1 MATYDELR
9 TKAEQSWA
17 PIERPAR
24 PVIRVSLNTTSLAA
38 KADRTL
44 DAIRSE
50 IAERKL
56 AADVIVT
63 GDTGFAW
70 AEPVVQITSPAGATV
85 LYGDVTPDRV
95 EKLLAQGLDGV
106 CRDLALCVMS
116 GPDVPGVPRFEE
128 TEYGRI
134 QARWLMRN
142 CGVIDPENV
151 WHYIARGGY
160 GSFMKAT
167 ELSPDDL
174 IEVVKGSTLRGRSG
188 SFFSTGMKWSFLQR
202 AERRPKY
209 LVCNAD
215 EGDPGAW
222 VNRVL
227 MESDP
232 HSVLEGMLIG
242 AYATGAEYGWIYIR
256 DEYPL
261 AVERMRKA
269 IEQARELGIF
279 GEDALGRGVRFDAEV
294 VRGAGAYV
302 CGEETGLINSVND
315 NRGMPT
321 VRPPFPAERGVLLQ
335 PTNVNN
341 VETYAS
347 VTCLLHVGPERY
359 SQVGTEVNRGT
370 KPFTLSGAVERPC
383 VVEVPFG
390 TPVRAVLEA
399 AGGISGG
406 RKMKALQ
413 AGGPL
418 AGILPADVALDL
430 ALEPETFRA
439 KKVQMGGGGLV
450 FVDETACI
458 VDLNIMFAWFLEDE
472 SCGRCTS
479 CHGGTQRMLEIFRRI
494 ASGGGDPYDVTRAEL
509 VGKTLV
515 YSNCV
520 HGQAA
525 PTIMLNTL
533 EYFRDEFDEHLFHR
547 RCPAKVCAG
556 LVRYEVADPAAD
568 LQEAADLC
576 PTDAFVREASGWR
589 IDSAR
594 CIRCDAC
601 REVAPDAIA
610 VVDAFA
616 AVAAR

>member
-1 MATYDELR
+1 MPTYDELR
-9 TKAEQSWA
+9 EQAASVWE
-17 PIERPAR
+17 PVERPRR
-24 PVIRVSLNTTSLAA
+24 PLLRVSVNTTSLAA
-38 KADRTL
+38 KAGRTL
-44 DAIRSE
+44 EALRAE
-50 IAERKL
+50 IAERAL
-56 AADVIVT
+56 DADVLIT

-70 AEPVVQITSPAGATV
+70 AEPVVQVTTPGGSTV
-85 LYGDVTPDRV
+85 LYGDVGPDQV
-95 EKLLAQGLDGV
+95 PKLLEQALEGV
-106 CRDLALCVMS
+106 CRDLAICVMD
-116 GPDVPGVPRFEE
+116 GPGVPGVPRFEE
-128 TEYGRI
+128 TAYGRV
-134 QARWLMRN
+134 QTRWLMRN
-142 CGVIDPENV
+142 CGVLDPENAL
-151 WHYIARGGY
+151 HYIARGGY
-160 GSFMKAT
+160 GSFVRAT
-167 ELSPDDL
+167 EMSHDDL

-261 AVERMRKA
+261 AVERMRRA

-279 GEDALGRGVRFDAEV
+279 GDDALGRGVRFDAEV

-321 VRPPFPAERGVLLQ
+321 VRPPFPAERGVLFQ

-347 VTCLLHVGPERY
+347 VTCLLHVGPDTY
-359 SQVGTEVNRGT
+359 SGVGTEVNRGT
-370 KPFTLSGAVERPC
+370 KPFTVSGAVSRPC

-399 AGGISGG
+399 AGGVAGG
-406 RKMKALQ
+406 RTLKALQ

-418 AGILPADVALDL
+418 AGILPADLALDL
-430 ALEPETFRA
+430 PLEPEAFRA
-439 KKVQMGGGGLV
+439 QKAQMGGGGLV
-450 FVDETACI
+450 FIDDTACV
-458 VDLNIMFAWFLEDE
+458 VDLNLMFAWFLEDE
-472 SCGRCTS
+472 SCGRCTT
-479 CHGGTQRMLEIFRRI
+479 CHGGTQRLLEILRRI
-494 ASGGGDPYDVTRAEL
+494 AAGRGEPYDIARVEL
-509 VGKTLV
+509 LGRTLV

-525 PTIMLNTL
+525 PTIVTNTL
-533 EYFRDEFDEHLFHR
+533 EYFREEFDEHLNGR

-556 LVRYEVADPAAD
+556 LTRYEVTEPTAD

-576 PTDAFVREASGWR
+576 PTQAFVRDGAAWT
-589 IDSAR
+589 IDAYR

-610 VVDAFA
+610 VLDAF
-616 AVAAR
+616 VPVHAR

>member
-1 MATYDELR
+1 MTYDELR
-9 TKAEQSWA
+9 AKADALWA
-17 PIERPAR
+17 PVERPAR
-24 PVIRVSLNTTSLAA
+24 PVVRVSVNTTSLAA
-38 KADRTL
+38 KADATL
-44 DAIRSE
+44 DAIRAHV
-50 IAERKL
+50 AERAL
-56 AADVIVT
+56 DVEVLVT

-70 AEPVVQITSPAGATV
+70 AEPVVLITTTNGATV

-95 EKLLAQGLDGV
+95 EKLLDQGLDGV
-106 CRDLALCVMS
+106 CRDLAICVMS

-128 TEYGRI
+128 TPYGRI
-134 QARWLMRN
+134 QTRWLMRN
-142 CGVIDPENV
+142 CGVIDPENI

-160 GSFMKAT
+160 ASFMRAT

-188 SFFSTGMKWSFLQR
+188 SFFSTGMKWGFLQR

-227 MESDP
+227 LESDP

-261 AVERMRKA
+261 AVERMNRA
-269 IEQARELGIF
+269 IQQARELGIL
-279 GEDALGRGVRFDAEV
+279 GENALGKGVKFDAEV

-321 VRPPFPAERGVLLQ
+321 VRPPFPAERGVLFQ

-347 VTCLLHVGPERY
+347 VTCLLHVGPETY
-359 SQVGTEVNRGT
+359 SQVGTEINRGT

-399 AGGISGG
+399 AGGIAGG
-406 RKMKALQ
+406 RRMKALQ

-418 AGILPADVALDL
+418 AGILPAEIALDL
-430 ALEPETFRA
+430 PLEPEAFRA
-439 KKVQMGGGGLV
+439 KKAQMGGGGLV

-458 VDLNIMFAWFLEDE
+458 VDLNLMFAWFLEDE
-472 SCGRCTS
+472 SCGRCTT

-509 VGKTLV
+509 LGKTLV

-525 PTIMLNTL
+525 PTIMLNTI
-533 EYFRDEFDEHLFHR
+533 EYFHEEFDEHLIRH

-556 LVRYEVADPAAD
+556 LVRYEVSDPSAD
-568 LQEAADLC
+568 LQEAADIC
-576 PTDAFVREASGWR
+576 PTQAFVREASGWR

-601 REVAPDAIA
+601 REVSPDAIA
-610 VVDAFA
+610 VVDAFV
-616 AVAAR
+616 AVGAR